1 MRLTDE
7 QLSEALSVSD
17 EHPVVKAFMQILDE
31 TLHSEVAYG
40 IQPNL
45 TAEDRAY
52 NCGRAA
58 AVKDLLVSIQTIR
71 GERS

>member
-1 MRLTDE
+1 MKLNDE

-17 EHPVVKAFMQILDE
+17 EHPVINAFMQIIDDALQ
-31 TLHSEVAYG
+31 SELSYS

-45 TAEDRAY
+45 TAEDRAF

-58 AVKDLLVSIQTIR
+58 GIKDLLVTIQTIR
-71 GERS
+71 GERG